1 VGRRLLTLVL
11 AVLVVL
17 SAPEV
22 LRRPSQE
29 ATFAGASAIGPR
41 EGPSAQSA
49 PVQQDGR
56 PVFTASITRIP
67 WPIRGWMT
75 GLSWRAGCPVPLRR
89 LRLITLRYWGFDRE
103 AHLGRL
109 VVHRDSA
116 RKIVAVFRRLY
127 HVSFPIRRMRL
138 VDYYGARDRTS
149 MEHDN
154 TSAFNCRWRAGQPGV
169 WSMHAYGKAIDI
181 NPVENPY
188 VWSGGFS
195 PPNAAP
201 YVDRSRRRRGMIYHG
216 DAVWRAFRNHGW
228 EWGGD
233 WRYPDYQHFSSNG
246 R

>member
-1 VGRRLLTLVL
+1 MVRRLLTIAL
-11 AVLVVL
+11 A
-17 SAPEV
+17 
-22 LRRPSQE
+22 
-29 ATFAGASAIGPR
+29 ATLTLAGRTTPASAAGPGVVAAIQIGPGV
-41 EGPSAQSA
+41 GPSTGSP
-49 PVQQDGR
+49 PVERDR
-56 PVFTASITRIP
+56 PIYVSEITRIP
-67 WPIRGWMT
+67 WRIRTWMT

-89 LRLITLRYWGFDRE
+89 LRLVTLRYWGFDDE
-103 AHLGRL
+103 VHLGRL
-109 VVHRDSA
+109 VVHRDVA
-116 RKIVAVFRRLY
+116 RQVAAAFGRLY
-127 HVSFPIRRMRL
+127 EVSFPIRRMRL
-138 VDYYGARDRTS
+138 VDSYGADDRTS

-201 YVDRSRRRRGMIYHG
+201 FVDRSTRRRGMIFHG
-216 DAVWRAFRNHGW
+216 DAVWWAFRNRGW

-233 WRYPDYQHFSSNG
+233 WAYPDYQHFSTNG